1 MTHPLV
7 TDRNAGDLRP
17 GDRILDWPGAFDTVP
32 VVRIETA
39 DHGYGE
45 VLVVIDGTGLPA
57 DSPRA
62 VIVHP
67 AHLYR
72 IGTDTVISAQY
83 LRPGDVIRHAG
94 TLHTIAA
101 VEPDPYAHPGEPF
114 FAVAEDPN
122 GNRIGLPYHVGEQV
136 AIRTA

>member
-7 TDRNAGDLRP
+7 TDRTAAELRP

-39 DHGYGE
+39 DHGWP
-45 VLVVIDGTGLPA
+45 LVVVDGTGLPA
-57 DSPRA
+57 SAPVG

-67 AHLYR
+67 AHVYR
-72 IGTDTVISAQY
+72 IGTDTVIPAQY

-101 VEPDPYAHPGEPF
+101 VEDPYRTAGEPF

-122 GNRIGLPYHVGEQV
+122 GNRVGIAYHVGEQV
-136 AIRTA
+136 PIRSV